1 MKKLLHKTNRYVVFL
16 SLGILLAGSIAV
28 YFSIIYMV
36 DAQITEHLS
45 FEQKKVEMQLKN
57 GENFSAIELNVGDK
71 IHVDTLATFFQ
82 NHSYT
87 RDTTLFDVSEQEQIP
102 YRQLIFP
109 ISINGKKSTI
119 TISKSLLETEDF
131 VEGIV
136 IIVVSIAF
144 ILVLALFWMNRWVS
158 KKVWAP
164 FYRTLA
170 ELQAFDIHKSGKI
183 NFETSDILEFSE
195 LNNAVGKMTA
205 KMFSDYINLKEF
217 TENASHE
224 IQTPLAIII
233 GRLELFLQSENL
245 SQEQSR
251 QIQGAYE
258 ATIRLSKL
266 NQGLVLLTRIEN
278 RQYKDSEKIS
288 IGKIIEERILAL
300 NDFIAKR
307 NLQIKLDLEHEKWI
321 TMNAELATILIN
333 NLIGNAIKH
342 NVEGGRI
349 LVSLSEKKISIF
361 NSGEALHIG
370 AEKIFERF
378 QKSKNSDSMGLG
390 LAIVKKITDLYG
402 YEINY
407 HYIEMQHCITVVF

>member
-342 NVEGGRI
+342 NV
-349 LVSLSEKKISIF
+349 
-361 NSGEALHIG
+361 
-370 AEKIFERF
+370 
-378 QKSKNSDSMGLG
+378 
-390 LAIVKKITDLYG
+390 
-402 YEINY
+402 
-407 HYIEMQHCITVVF
+407 